1 MGYRK
6 KGLAL
11 LVIVAL
17 AVIGMIGAY
26 LFVTNH
32 QKASLLQKGPSIVVV
47 RMDEVIRLNPSYE
60 EYQKAQRELEALQ
73 AQYQGEQASLNAKV
87 TMREEALK
95 SLSLDQGLTD
105 SYNTELKAKLKARED
120 QMNADLDRKRHEL
133 MAKYAAEQKLSPR
146 DTDLAIVNLQL
157 ALMTY
162 DRPLPYDP
170 DQRQAFLSK
179 KADLQAQLQELLAKR
194 KPNISGNIADIRA
207 RVEAE
212 LKPIME
218 EGQKDLDAYAQS
230 VHKDLSAKR
239 DSDLQAKAKGIMD
252 ESNLPNAAQ
261 WNQTWQERLDDK
273 QAQVDAIYQSM
284 EEDVRM
290 RVAVIA
296 ESQHLDLVLAL
307 DRDEANVSGL
317 DITDAIVTSYGVE

>member
-11 LVIVAL
+11 LAIVAL

-32 QKASLLQKGPSIVVV
+32 QKASLLHKGPSIGVV

-296 ESQHLDLVLAL
+296 ESQHLDFVLAL
-307 DRDEANVSGL
+307 NGDEANVSGL

>member
-32 QKASLLQKGPSIVVV
+32 QKASLLHKGPSIGVV

-60 EYQKAQRELEALQ
+60 EYQKAQRELEDLQ

-95 SLSLDQGLTD
+95 SLSLDQGLTN

-133 MAKYAAEQKLSPR
+133 MAKYAAEQKVSPR

-194 KPNISGNIADIRA
+194 KPNISGNIADIR
-207 RVEAE
+207 VEAYY
-212 LKPIME
+212 
-218 EGQKDLDAYAQS
+218 G
-230 VHKDLSAKR
+230 R
-239 DSDLQAKAKGIMD
+239 GAKGFRCLCTIC
-252 ESNLPNAAQ
+252 P
-261 WNQTWQERLDDK
+261 
-273 QAQVDAIYQSM
+273 
-284 EEDVRM
+284 
-290 RVAVIA
+290 
-296 ESQHLDLVLAL
+296 
-307 DRDEANVSGL
+307 
-317 DITDAIVTSYGVE
+317 

>member
-32 QKASLLQKGPSIVVV
+32 QKASLLHKGPSIGVV

-60 EYQKAQRELEALQ
+60 EYQKAQRELEDLQ

-133 MAKYAAEQKLSPR
+133 MAKYAAEQKVSPR

-157 ALMTY
+157 ALM
-162 DRPLPYDP
+162 PYDP

-239 DSDLQAKAKGIMD
+239 DSALQAKAKGIMD
-252 ESNLPNAAQ
+252 GSNLPNAAQ

-307 DRDEANVSGL
+307 DREEANVSGL